1 MSAHHPGAPT
11 PPQIP
16 PSRTAARAPLN
27 APQIAGIAVF
37 PLLGA
42 WLALAGMAVRDV
54 LTLLAGCGAIGA
66 ATIAA
71 AGGGRRLLTALATA
85 AVREAAGTDTGS
97 K

>member
-1 MSAHHPGAPT
+1 MSTHHPGAPA
-11 PPQIP
+11 PQ
-16 PSRTAARAPLN
+16 PSRAVARPLTAA
-27 APQIAGIAVF
+27 QICGIIVF

-42 WLALAGMAVRDV
+42 GLALTGMPVADV

-71 AGGGRRLLTALATA
+71 AGGGRRLLTALATTAVRA
-85 AVREAAGTDTGS
+85 AVGTEPG

>member
-1 MSAHHPGAPT
+1 MSTHHPGAPAPQ
-11 PPQIP
+11 PPRAVARP
-16 PSRTAARAPLN
+16 LTAA
-27 APQIAGIAVF
+27 QICGIIVF

-42 WLALAGMAVRDV
+42 GLALAGMPVADV

-71 AGGGRRLLTALATA
+71 AGGGRRLLTALATT
-85 AVREAAGTDTGS
+85 AVRAAAGTEPG

>member
-1 MSAHHPGAPT
+1 MSMHRPGAPA
-11 PPQIP
+11 PQ
-16 PSRTAARAPLN
+16 PSRPVARPLTAA
-27 APQIAGIAVF
+27 QICGIVVF

-42 WLALAGMAVRDV
+42 GLALAGMPVADA

-71 AGGGRRLLTALATA
+71 AGGGRRLLTALAAT
-85 AVREAAGTDTGS
+85 AVRAAAGTEPG

>member
-1 MSAHHPGAPT
+1 MSTHHPVAGAPESEPARNGVRPLT
-11 PPQIP
+11 PAQVC
-16 PSRTAARAPLN
+16 
-27 APQIAGIAVF
+27 GITVF

-42 WLALAGMAVRDV
+42 GLALDGMPVPDV

-71 AGGGRRLLTALATA
+71 AGGGRRLLTALASA
-85 AVREAAGTDTGS
+85 AVRAAAGPDTGT

>member
-1 MSAHHPGAPT
+1 MSMHRPGDPAP
-11 PPQIP
+11 Q
-16 PSRTAARAPLN
+16 PSRPAARPLTG
-27 APQIAGIAVF
+27 AQICGIVVF

-42 WLALAGMAVRDV
+42 GLALAGMPVADV

-71 AGGGRRLLTALATA
+71 AGGGRRLLTALAAT
-85 AVREAAGTDTGS
+85 AVRAAAGTEPGS